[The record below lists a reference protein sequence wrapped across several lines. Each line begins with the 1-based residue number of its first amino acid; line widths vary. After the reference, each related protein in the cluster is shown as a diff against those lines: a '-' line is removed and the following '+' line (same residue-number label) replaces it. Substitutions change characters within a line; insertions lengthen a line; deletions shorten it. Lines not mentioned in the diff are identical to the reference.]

1 MDEQT
6 RLRVFEP
13 LDTNSLSIISSAS
26 STNLSGL
33 KSNTNS
39 FIIHGGNKTP
49 TTPSLPQNDEN
60 GNGMLQWK
68 LEKKDFLFNSNSTPS
83 KKRHNFSGS
92 SSNRPE
98 LLQVKKRK
106 SQLIGAKRRL
116 QSKLAQSTSKLDLLE
131 VDKITT
137 LPLAPPPQSRSEC
150 SSSSSSSLP
159 SSYNSGNNLGSTG
172 LYHYQQNEGIR
183 TNVRPQKSKLN
194 LVEEIRVHN
203 KNGNRYISYGTPKPL
218 MSAHEVDEE
227 NEDDEEEE
235 GQPIVMI
242 EDYIPYNEAS
252 KRGAKKRVSMS
263 DLRSK
268 MNKRN
273 DSHIPLKFKKMSS
286 ELPSVI
292 EENNN
297 INNRKQMCNMV
308 NELLNPEDHHNDSEY
323 GDKYIS
329 DLGIGTPQLKKCV
342 ICERPLYELINAI
355 TYQEPFKEIV
365 CENCT
370 YAYERASK
378 LFENCEFETSGE
390 SHNSSS
396 FMSDLETSLDNVVL
410 TTTSVS
416 NNGSGYERQGFS
428 PELINLLK
436 LQVSQSN
443 IINQPS
449 QTENIKPSLAWF
461 LEARDKI
468 HLQWQTNGLV
478 PFFMRKIEQ

>member
-33 KSNTNS
+33 KSNANS
-39 FIIHGGNKTP
+39 FMNHRGNKTP
-49 TTPSLPQNDEN
+49 TTPSLPHNDEN

-68 LEKKDFLFNSNSTPS
+68 LEKKDFVFNSNSTPS

-92 SSNRPE
+92 SSSRPE

-106 SQLIGAKRRL
+106 SQLIGAKRRM

-137 LPLAPPPQSRSEC
+137 LPLVPPPQNRSEYSL
-150 SSSSSSSLP
+150 SSSS
-159 SSYNSGNNLGSTG
+159 NSGNSVESNILC
-172 LYHYQQNEGIR
+172 HYQPNECVKPNLRI
-183 TNVRPQKSKLN
+183 QKSKLN
-194 LVEEIRVHN
+194 LVEEIRIHN
-203 KNGNRYISYGTPKPL
+203 KNGNRYISYGTPNPL
-218 MSAHEVDEE
+218 MITQDGIDEG
-227 NEDDEEEE
+227 EEEE

-242 EDYIPYNEAS
+242 EDYIPYNELS
-252 KRGAKKRVSMS
+252 KNGAKKRVSMS

-273 DSHIPLKFKKMSS
+273 DSHIPLKFKKGNSK
-286 ELPSVI
+286 LPNVPEDS
-292 EENNN
+292 NN
-297 INNRKQMCNMV
+297 NNRKRMCNMV
-308 NELLNPEDHHNDSEY
+308 NELLNPEDHHSVSEY

-329 DLGIGTPQLKKCV
+329 DLGIGTPQLRKCV
-342 ICERPLYELINAI
+342 ICERPLYELVN
-355 TYQEPFKEIV
+355 TLSHHEQFKEIV

-370 YAYERASK
+370 YAYEHASK

-396 FMSDLETSLDNVVL
+396 FMSDLESSLDNVVM
-410 TTTSVS
+410 TTTSVGNS
-416 NNGSGYERQGFS
+416 NQVSGQDGRQTFS

-436 LQVSQSN
+436 LQVSQSERN
-443 IINQPS
+443 RYYQTP

-461 LEARDKI
+461 LEARDKL

-478 PFFMRKIEQ
+478 PFFMRRIEQ